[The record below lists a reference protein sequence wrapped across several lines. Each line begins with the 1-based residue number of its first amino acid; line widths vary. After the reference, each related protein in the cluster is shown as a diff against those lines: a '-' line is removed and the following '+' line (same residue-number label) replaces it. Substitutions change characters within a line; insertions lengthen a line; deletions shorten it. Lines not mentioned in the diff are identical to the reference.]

1 MATFLSTSFE
11 IMPLILQRRGRNRN
25 KKKTNNYSQ
34 QRQVWNPI
42 KDPIM
47 KFLRSIP
54 NISQGQKIRSWSSQK
69 IFGPQPLGKEKK
81 SIQLLST
88 NTL

>member
-47 KFLRSIP
+47 KF
-54 NISQGQKIRSWSSQK
+54 
-69 IFGPQPLGKEKK
+69 
-81 SIQLLST
+81 
-88 NTL
+88 